1 MYGKEFFINRYREL
15 GWSYRDIQPKPSIRV
30 NTMNSNREN
39 VVKRLKSLGIKLEKI
54 PFIKDGYWISKSNFS
69 VGATAEYLLGLY
81 SIQEAAAQIPA
92 TLFTELEDKIALD
105 ACASPGG
112 KTVQLASL
120 MNNSGVIV
128 ALDIKKRRLIPL
140 SNQLERSRV
149 KNAIVY
155 RMDARVAS
163 KLNMQF
169 DRVLLDVPCSGNY
182 VTDKDW
188 FSRRTFKDVERNA
201 RRQRQILAEAAKV
214 TKEDGEIVYSTCSL
228 EPEENELNINWAT
241 ETLNLQVEEIK
252 CHGEKGLTNVFG
264 RELDGSMKNCRRI
277 WPGQTQGFFVCKL
290 RKQDGDYE
298 GN

>member
-1 MYGKEFFINRYREL
+1 MSGKEFFVNRYREL
-15 GWSYRDIQPKPSIRV
+15 GWTYKDVKLKPSIRI
-30 NTMNSNREN
+30 NTMNSNRDDI
-39 VVKRLKSLGIKLEKI
+39 VKRLESLGIKLEKI

-188 FSRRTFKDVERNA
+188 FGRRTFKDVERNA

-264 RELDGSMKNCRRI
+264 RELDGSIKNCRRI

>member
-252 CHGEKGLTNVFG
+252 CHGEKGLTKVFG